1 MLVGVSVAM
10 ATPTLRRWL
19 EGLKLS
25 AGATSDTRMRSVIVL
40 EPPEFE
46 AVKAKGASAAVA
58 EAVPEITQPSESAS
72 PAGSAGLTEQA
83 VIAPPRS
90 VRGVAVTDDP
100 PVKKI

>member
-72 PAGSAGLTEQA
+72 P
-83 VIAPPRS
+83 PRS